1 MRGKLLRESSF
12 FVLDPCFRRGHILG
26 FSFPQ
31 QILFNH
37 EEYEGT
43 KKNQPLIS
51 LKRILAFFFSVSVW
65 CVRLS
70 VFSLRKEFHRKDAM
84 NQPNE
89 ETYNNM
95 DFLPRSE
102 SRTGLH
108 VNDNGSIRV
117 ANEHGTATIHEKLN
131 VEGMRFH
138 FIGAGGVGMSGL
150 AQLLMKH
157 EAIVTG
163 SDQTLSDVIDGLR
176 QTGADIKIGHRARN
190 LSLGTNAVV
199 ISAAIKENNPE
210 LKLARERGYKVYK
223 YAQMLGELMGRYEG
237 IAVSGTHG
245 KSTTSGWLIY
255 VLKQA
260 GVEPNFIIGA
270 RISQLGISSGVTNSK
285 YFVAEA
291 CEYDRSFLNLKPKIT
306 CILNIEQDH
315 LDYYKNE
322 DEIVETFG
330 EFALGTKPRGVL
342 IANGNDANVA
352 KIIRQTA
359 SNLRCETFG
368 LDEHCNFYAKNITL
382 NDGLYAFDVYHNG
395 KLSGATRI
403 SLPGKHNILNALAV
417 VAMAVKAGLE
427 PQQVLELL
435 PGFSGIDRRLM
446 LKGRFGEITVL
457 DDYAHHPTE
466 IRASL
471 QAIRQRYQPKRI
483 WCIFQPHQY
492 SRTRFL
498 LDDFAES
505 FKLADITIVPDI
517 YFVRDSQSTKKEVNA
532 RILVGRLRANGAEA
546 LFVDGF
552 GAICDYLESN
562 VTAGDVV
569 VTMGAGDIWKV
580 ADEFIQRFRGNS

>member
-1 MRGKLLRESSF
+1 MRR
-12 FVLDPCFRRGHILG
+12 
-26 FSFPQ
+26 Q
-31 QILFNH
+31 
-37 EEYEGT
+37 
-43 KKNQPLIS
+43 
-51 LKRILAFFFSVSVW
+51 LKQLSAFFFSVSDF

-70 VFSLRKEFHRKDAM
+70 VLLLRKECHRKDAM

-89 ETYNNM
+89 ETYNNP
-95 DFLPRSE
+95 DSRSFDDAQD
-102 SRTGLH
+102 RLRG
-108 VNDNGSIRV
+108 NDKRRIKAAG
-117 ANEHGTATIHEKLN
+117 EHGTATIHKELN

-190 LSLGTNAVV
+190 LALGTNAVV
-199 ISAAIKENNPE
+199 ISAAIKEDNPE

-223 YAQMLGELMGRYEG
+223 YAQMLGELMDRYEG

-245 KSTTSGWLIY
+245 KSTTSGWLTY
-255 VLKQA
+255 VLKEA
-260 GVEPNFIIGA
+260 GLEPNFIIGA
-270 RISQLGISSGVTNSK
+270 RVSQLGSSSGVADSK

-291 CEYDRSFLNLKPKIT
+291 CEYDRSFLNLKPKIA

-322 DEIVETFG
+322 DEIVEAFG
-330 EFALGTKPRGVL
+330 EFALGVKPQGVV
-342 IANGNDANVA
+342 IANGQDANVA

-359 SNLRCETFG
+359 SNLRYETFG
-368 LDEHCNFYAKNITL
+368 LDENCNFYAENIVL
-382 NDGLYAFDVYHNG
+382 NEGLYSFDVYHKG
-395 KLSGATRI
+395 TSLGRTRI
-403 SLPGKHNILNALAV
+403 SVPGTHNILNALAV
-417 VAMAVKAGLE
+417 VAMAVNAGLE
-427 PQQVLELL
+427 TAQILELL
-435 PGFSGIDRRLM
+435 PGFTGIERRLM
-446 LKGRFGEITVL
+446 FKGQFGEITVL

-471 QAIRQRYQPKRI
+471 QAIRQRYRPKRI
-483 WCIFQPHQY
+483 WCVFQPHQY

-498 LDDFAES
+498 LDDFSES
-505 FKLADITIVPDI
+505 FKLADVTIVPEI
-517 YFVRDSQSTKKEVNA
+517 YFVRDSASAKKEVNA
-532 RILVGRLRANGAEA
+532 RILVARIRANGTEA
-546 LFVDGF
+546 LFIDNF

-580 ADEFIQRFRGNS
+580 TDEFIQRFRGNS